1 MLYYIRQRQLQEFIL
16 AINVSMNIDVMNT
29 LDPRLYKSCR
39 IVPENDIAGNYQDLL
54 RKVDNVEMLMCIN
67 NFVMNI

>member
-1 MLYYIRQRQLQEFIL
+1 
-16 AINVSMNIDVMNT
+16 MNIDVMNT